1 MRQKITDTTR
11 ILRNCKRL
19 FRSGEMT
26 KEQYQATLIM
36 LFDNVSIIEQKST
49 DVEFIIH
56 FLNNKAKENP
66 ILENLNFSF
75 CMN

>member
-1 MRQKITDTTR
+1 
-11 ILRNCKRL
+11 
-19 FRSGEMT
+19 MT

-36 LFDNVSIIEQKST
+36 LFDNVSIIEQKSA
-49 DVEFIIH
+49 DVEFITH